1 MSVDNTNIIDME
13 EICDMQR
20 EILKILEDEGR
31 VDLIQVFKDMLD
43 KIDELN
49 YETESTM
56 SSEDMPDL
64 EPEEIEV
71 KTDEEG
77 FKSIV

>member
-1 MSVDNTNIIDME
+1 MSVDNTAILDIE

-43 KIDELN
+43 KLDELN
-49 YETESTM
+49 YETESTV

-64 EPEEIEV
+64 EDETIEV
-71 KTDEEG
+71 IIDKDG
-77 FKSIV
+77 FKSIK